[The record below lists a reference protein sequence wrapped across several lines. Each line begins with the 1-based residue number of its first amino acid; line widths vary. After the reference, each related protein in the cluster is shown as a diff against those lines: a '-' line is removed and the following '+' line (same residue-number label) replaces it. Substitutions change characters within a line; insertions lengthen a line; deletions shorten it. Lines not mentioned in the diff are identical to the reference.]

1 MAKSRNTS
9 MKPAAP
15 SMKPAAPSK
24 PAAASKPAARAK
36 PSKATRATPARS
48 ASASAPAIAA
58 VTARLRSLADRATLE
73 GMSRYGIPSDGAF
86 GVPVG
91 KIRAY
96 AKELGRQH
104 ALALA
109 LWKTGQYESRMLAC
123 FVADPAALT
132 PAEMDAWTKTFDN
145 WAVCDTACF
154 HLFDRTPHAFA
165 KVERWARSG
174 DEFVKRAAFALLA
187 SVALHDK
194 KAPDA
199 PFIEALPLIER
210 AASDDRN
217 FVKKGVSWALRGI
230 GKRRGESLRSA
241 AVALAERLAASD
253 DPATRWVGRDAL
265 KDLARGKSQAKS
277 EGARP
282 PKSPSKS
289 PAKDLAEAPAKSRA
303 GTRSAVR
310 STARSGARGA
320 SRSKS

>member
-15 SMKPAAPSK
+15 SM
-24 PAAASKPAARAK
+24 KPAARAK

-48 ASASAPAIAA
+48 ASGSASAPAIAA
-58 VTARLRSLADRATLE
+58 VTARLRALADRATLE

-96 AKELGRQH
+96 AKELGRHH

-109 LWKTGQYESRMLAC
+109 LWTTGQYESRMLAC
-123 FVADPAALT
+123 FVADPAAVT

-165 KVERWARSG
+165 KVEQWARSG

-253 DPATRWVGRDAL
+253 DPVTRWVGRDAL
-265 KDLARGKSQAKS
+265 KDLVRGATRAKS
-277 EGARP
+277 RGARP
-282 PKSPSKS
+282 PKSSSKAL
-289 PAKDLAEAPAKSRA
+289 AKSAAKSRA
-303 GTRSAVR
+303 G
-310 STARSGARGA
+310 ARAADRPAARAKAKGA
-320 SRSKS
+320 SRSKA

>member
-1 MAKSRNTS
+1 
-9 MKPAAP
+9 
-15 SMKPAAPSK
+15 
-24 PAAASKPAARAK
+24 
-36 PSKATRATPARS
+36 
-48 ASASAPAIAA
+48 
-58 VTARLRSLADRATLE
+58 
-73 GMSRYGIPSDGAF
+73 MSRYGIPSDGAF

-96 AKELGRQH
+96 AKELGRHH

-165 KVERWARSG
+165 KVEQWARSR

-282 PKSPSKS
+282 PKSTSKS
-289 PAKDLAEAPAKSRA
+289 PAKVLAEAPAKSGA
-303 GTRSAVR
+303 GTRSAAR
-310 STARSGARGA
+310 STARSGARPAARANAKGA